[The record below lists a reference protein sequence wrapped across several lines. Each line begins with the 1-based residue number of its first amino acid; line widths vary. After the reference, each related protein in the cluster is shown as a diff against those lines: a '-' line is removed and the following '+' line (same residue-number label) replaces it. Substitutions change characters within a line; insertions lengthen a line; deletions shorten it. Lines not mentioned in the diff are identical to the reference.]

1 MTENNRAGRDTAER
15 IESWN
20 VGAVTEAGSSAVLS
34 GALEVLLLLG
44 TDSPKGDYSRGQ
56 RPKNSVI
63 TKASIYKKKVDASLR
78 ING

>member
-1 MTENNRAGRDTAER
+1 VQAAIPRSASRAGMWEPLLRR
-15 IESWN
+15 
-20 VGAVTEAGSSAVLS
+20 VSSAVLS